1 MKKKTD
7 LTLQDAMKGMFDEL
21 NMTSKLQEVQL
32 STVWERL
39 MGPEVATYTSAI
51 RIKDGV
57 LILTIVSAP
66 LKRDLTFRKEDIRSG
81 VNALLGSEVVS
92 AVHIR

>member
-21 NMTSKLQEVQL
+21 KMTAKLQEVQL
-32 STVWERL
+32 SAVWTRL

-51 RIKDGV
+51 RIKDGD

-66 LKRDLTFRKEDIRSG
+66 LKRDLTFRKEEIRTG
-81 VNALLGSEVVS
+81 VNALLGSEVVLR
-92 AVHIR
+92 VLIR